1 MIPVIVTSGK
11 GGVGKSTVSANL
23 AIALAQRGIRV
34 GLLDADLMDPVQ
46 HLVFRA
52 DKETIREYGK
62 QLLPLTVNIG
72 NGRTIEF
79 MGIGPF
85 IPRGVGV
92 ALNYQKTADFIVTL
106 LKFVRWTADYLIID
120 SPPSSVDVNVKLLR
134 ELEGIARAVLVGE
147 PHIFALEDNLRM
159 LDLLRLYRADVRAI
173 VLNKVGLY
181 DQNVTKE
188 IEENYSKLGLRVI
201 KIPWDPQLQM
211 GFKPEL
217 FRELVEVVLA

>member
-1 MIPVIVTSGK
+1 VIPVIVTSGK

-52 DKETIREYGK
+52 DKEAIREYGK
-62 QLLPLTVNIG
+62 QLLPLTVNV

-120 SPPSSVDVNVKLLR
+120 SPPSSVDVNAKLLH
-134 ELEGIARAVLVGE
+134 ELEGVARAVLVGE
-147 PHIFALEDNLRM
+147 PHVFALEDNLRM

-181 DQNVTKE
+181 DPNMTKE
-188 IEENYSKLGLRVI
+188 IEENYSKLGLRVV
-201 KIPWDPQLQM
+201 KVPWDPQLQM

>member
-1 MIPVIVTSGK
+1 VIPVIVTSGK

-52 DKETIREYGK
+52 DKEAIREYGK
-62 QLLPLTVNIG
+62 QLLPLTVNV

-120 SPPSSVDVNVKLLR
+120 SPPSSVDVNAKLLH

-147 PHIFALEDNLRM
+147 PHVFALEDNLRM

-181 DQNVTKE
+181 DPNMTKE
-188 IEENYSKLGLRVI
+188 IEENYSKLGLRVV

>member
-52 DKETIREYGK
+52 DKEAIREYGK
-62 QLLPLTVNIG
+62 QLLPLTVNV

-92 ALNYQKTADFIVTL
+92 ALNYAKTADFIVTL

-120 SPPSSVDVNVKLLR
+120 SPPSSVDVNVKLLH

-147 PHIFALEDNLRM
+147 PHVFALEDNLRM

-181 DQNVTKE
+181 DQNMTKE
-188 IEENYSKLGLRVI
+188 IEENYSKLGLRVV
-201 KIPWDPQLQM
+201 KVPWDPQLQL

-217 FRELVEVVLA
+217 FKELVEVVLA

>member
-1 MIPVIVTSGK
+1 VIPIIVTSGK

-52 DKETIREYGK
+52 DKEAIREYGK
-62 QLLPLTVNIG
+62 QLLPLTVNV

-85 IPRGVGV
+85 IPRGVGI

-120 SPPSSVDVNVKLLR
+120 SPPSSVDVNAKLLH
-134 ELEGIARAVLVGE
+134 ELEGVARAVLVGE
-147 PHIFALEDNLRM
+147 PHVFALEDNLRM

-181 DQNVTKE
+181 DPNMTKE
-188 IEENYSKLGLRVI
+188 IEENYSKLGLRVV